1 MTQTIIL
8 LENDKA
14 FKIVKTVVIMLH
26 LFTTMIYI
34 LQFRIISTING
45 HELMLKIIL
54 PIAKTLIN
62 TKIQMYVLAL
72 STHV

>member
-62 TKIQMYVLAL
+62 TKIQIYVLAL